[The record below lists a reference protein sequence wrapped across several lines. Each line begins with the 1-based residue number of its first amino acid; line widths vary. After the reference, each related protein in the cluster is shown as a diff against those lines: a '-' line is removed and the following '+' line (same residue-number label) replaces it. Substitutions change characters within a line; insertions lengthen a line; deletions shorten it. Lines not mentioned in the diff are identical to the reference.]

1 MADGE
6 KLKPLVGELL
16 PPFPRV
22 MVQANPFTP
31 AATREHFGVGTTIAE
46 MVASTHAAA
55 TQGQHT
61 PQSMSSQAS
70 HPAATGPL
78 RDAVD
83 ACQRQAISAALA
95 AHQGNWA
102 QAARALDVDAS
113 NLHKLARRL
122 GVKG

>member
-1 MADGE
+1 
-6 KLKPLVGELL
+6 
-16 PPFPRV
+16 
-22 MVQANPFTP
+22 
-31 AATREHFGVGTTIAE
+31 
-46 MVASTHAAA
+46 
-55 TQGQHT
+55 
-61 PQSMSSQAS
+61 MSSQAS

-83 ACQRQAISAALA
+83 ACQRQTINAALA